1 MSRGSDPGQIREM
14 LATAQG
20 YAVFGWEGRRIGA
33 FIELGGPDGNRI
45 AIRHDGVVFWRRR
58 LLPIT
63 TVAEVLPDQRVVV
76 LTVDKRALGNT
87 EVAPTAVPTSR
98 VPEGYPHSNG
108 GSEDRIE
115 RYAAPGESPVMR
127 AADQPTPEPG
137 RRDRRNVEEH
147 LLFVSTSRG
156 YALVEKEGAPP
167 PLGRD
172 IKMSE
177 QGSFL
182 VAKLGPSPLPND
194 SRICAYLEQTR

>member
-1 MSRGSDPGQIREM
+1 MSGGSDPGQIREM

-20 YAVFGWEGRRIGA
+20 YTVFGREGRRIGA
-33 FIELGGPDGNRI
+33 FIELAGPGGNQI

-63 TVAEVLPDQRVVV
+63 TVAEVLCDQRVIV
-76 LTVDKRALGNT
+76 LTVDRRALGNT
-87 EVAPTAVPTSR
+87 EAAPIAVSTSR
-98 VPEGYPHSNG
+98 VPEEYPHSSG
-108 GSEDRIE
+108 GWKNRIE
-115 RYAAPGESPVMR
+115 RYVAP
-127 AADQPTPEPG
+127 ADQPTLEPG
-137 RRDRRNVEEH
+137 RRDRRGAEEH

-167 PLGRD
+167 PVGRD
-172 IKMSE
+172 IEMSE

-194 SRICAYLEQTR
+194 SRICAFLEQTR

>member
-1 MSRGSDPGQIREM
+1 MSRESDPGQIREM

-20 YAVFGWEGRRIGA
+20 YTVFGREGRRIGA
-33 FIELGGPDGNRI
+33 FIELAGPGGNQI

-63 TVAEVLPDQRVVV
+63 TVAEVLCDQRVVV
-76 LTVDKRALGNT
+76 LTVDRRALGNT
-87 EVAPTAVPTSR
+87 EAAPIAVSTSR
-98 VPEGYPHSNG
+98 GPEEYPHSG
-108 GSEDRIE
+108 GGWKDRIE
-115 RYAAPGESPVMR
+115 RYVVP
-127 AADQPTPEPG
+127 ADQPTLEPG
-137 RRDRRNVEEH
+137 RRDRRNAEEH
-147 LLFVSTSRG
+147 LLFVSTSHG

-172 IKMSE
+172 VHMSE

>member
-1 MSRGSDPGQIREM
+1 M

-20 YAVFGWEGRRIGA
+20 YTVFGREGRRIGA
-33 FIELGGPDGNRI
+33 FIELAGPGGNQI

-63 TVAEVLPDQRVVV
+63 AVAEVLCDQRVVV
-76 LTVDKRALGNT
+76 LTVDRRALGNT
-87 EVAPTAVPTSR
+87 EAAPIAVSTSR
-98 VPEGYPHSNG
+98 VPEEYPHSG
-108 GSEDRIE
+108 GGWKDRIE
-115 RYAAPGESPVMR
+115 RYVAPG
-127 AADQPTPEPG
+127 DQPTLEPG
-137 RRDRRNVEEH
+137 RRDRRNAEEH